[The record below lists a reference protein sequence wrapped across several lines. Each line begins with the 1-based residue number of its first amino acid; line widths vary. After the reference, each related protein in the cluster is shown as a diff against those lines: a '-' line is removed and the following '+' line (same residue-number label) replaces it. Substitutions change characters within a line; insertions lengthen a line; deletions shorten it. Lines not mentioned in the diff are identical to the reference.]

1 VEDLSMD
8 EIVKYANILLKHD
21 ADMEELEIHLSRNGY
36 DFGIDKKRNI
46 LFVFADEVDYVKTIL
61 EDRDIVYGVRVY

>member
-1 VEDLSMD
+1 MD

-21 ADMEELEIHLSRNGY
+21 ADMEELETHLSRNGY

-46 LFVFADEVDYVKTIL
+46 LFVQIDELDYVEEIL
-61 EDRDIVYGVRVY
+61 ADRDISLGVRLY

>member
-1 VEDLSMD
+1 MD

-21 ADMEELEIHLSRNGY
+21 ADMEELETHLSRNGY

-46 LFVFADEVDYVKTIL
+46 LFVQIDELDYVEEIL
-61 EDRDIVYGVRVY
+61 VDRDISLGVRLY

>member
-1 VEDLSMD
+1 
-8 EIVKYANILLKHD
+8 
-21 ADMEELEIHLSRNGY
+21 MEELENHLSMNGY
-36 DFGIDKKRNI
+36 DFGIDKSRNI

>member
-1 VEDLSMD
+1 MD

-46 LFVFADEVDYVKTIL
+46 LFVQIDELDYVEEIL
-61 EDRDIVYGVRVY
+61 ADRDISLGVRLY